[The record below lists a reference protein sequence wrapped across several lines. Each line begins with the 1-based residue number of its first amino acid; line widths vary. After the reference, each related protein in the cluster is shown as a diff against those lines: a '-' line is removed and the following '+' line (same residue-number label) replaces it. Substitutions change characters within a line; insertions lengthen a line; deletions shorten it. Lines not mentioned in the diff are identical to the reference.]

1 MLPVF
6 EFQKD
11 LKKYNTFSISAYA
24 KSFAV
29 FKSEKELILLLQEI
43 HKNND
48 PLLVLGGG
56 SNILFTDNFSGT
68 VLKNEIRGIQILS
81 ENEHDILIKC
91 GAGEGW
97 HKFVIYCVN
106 KGWSGLENLSLIP
119 GTVGASPIQNI
130 GAYGVEVKDT
140 IESVEAINIADLT
153 KKRFA
158 TADCAFGY
166 RESVFKKELKNKY
179 IITYV
184 VFRLKKHAVI
194 NTSYGAIQQVLNE
207 KGIEH
212 PSLKDVSDAVIHIR
226 KSKLPDPAKIG
237 NAGSFFK
244 NPEIPEKQFSILKQN
259 HPDVVSYPGL
269 KTGMIK
275 VPAGWLIEKSG
286 WKGKVWGNAGV
297 HSMQALVLVNYGK
310 ATGKDIV
317 DLSVEIKKSVKEQF
331 DIDLETEVNII

>member
-24 KSFAV
+24 KSFAI
-29 FKSEKELILLLQEI
+29 FKSEKELCLLLQEI

-56 SNILFTDNFSGT
+56 SNILFTDNFEGT
-68 VLKNEIRGIQILS
+68 VLKNEISGIQVLL

-140 IESVEAINIADLT
+140 IESVEAINIADLS
-153 KKRFA
+153 KKRFLA
-158 TADCAFGY
+158 KDCAFGY
-166 RESVFKKELKNKY
+166 RDSVFKKN
-179 IITYV
+179 
-184 VFRLKKHAVI
+184 
-194 NTSYGAIQQVLNE
+194 
-207 KGIEH
+207 
-212 PSLKDVSDAVIHIR
+212 
-226 KSKLPDPAKIG
+226 
-237 NAGSFFK
+237 
-244 NPEIPEKQFSILKQN
+244 
-259 HPDVVSYPGL
+259 
-269 KTGMIK
+269 
-275 VPAGWLIEKSG
+275 
-286 WKGKVWGNAGV
+286 
-297 HSMQALVLVNYGK
+297 
-310 ATGKDIV
+310 
-317 DLSVEIKKSVKEQF
+317 
-331 DIDLETEVNII
+331 